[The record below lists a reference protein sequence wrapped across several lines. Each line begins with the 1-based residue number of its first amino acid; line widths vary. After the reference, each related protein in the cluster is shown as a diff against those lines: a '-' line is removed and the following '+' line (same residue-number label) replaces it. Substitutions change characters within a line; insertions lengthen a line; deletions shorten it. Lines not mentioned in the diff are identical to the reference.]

1 MVCYNTFMSIG
12 KDRTTIGVL
21 ENNSGLV
28 VKDPIAGL
36 LVVEGFE
43 IVENGKTVRTFEST
57 RRLKQGERVIGIG
70 DDIDISPPK

>member
-1 MVCYNTFMSIG
+1 MSIG